1 MTLPTHIGSRG
12 AGLWAPVVLAAVAWG
27 CSAATRPTGAAPSR
41 ALLLAEEIQAV
52 SATTAYEA
60 VSRLRPE
67 WLRRRGQIS
76 IQDPSAG
83 EVVVYLDGVRYGGPG
98 SLTSIRAEMVL
109 QMEYLD
115 GNDATTRFGTGH
127 AGGAILVRTR

>member
-1 MTLPTHIGSRG
+1 MPFHTETP
-12 AGLWAPVVLAAVAWG
+12 AGFVLALGVVVAAAAA
-27 CSAATRPTGAAPSR
+27 CSTTARTGGPSPSR
-41 ALLLAEEIQAV
+41 QTLLADEIQSVA
-52 SATTAYEA
+52 ATTAYEA

-83 EVVVYLDGVRYGGPG
+83 EVVVYLDGVRYGGPR
-98 SLTSIRAEMVL
+98 SLGGIRAEIVQ

-115 GNDATTRFGTGH
+115 ASDATTRFGTGH
-127 AGGAILVRTR
+127 GGGAILVRTR